1 MAVDL
6 PSYRVRP
13 AAARDLL
20 GILRIIDR
28 DPHIGEG
35 EVSDLQRATWD
46 RMMAT
51 EDLTVYVAETDGE
64 IVGTTTL
71 LLMPHLTY
79 ECHPTAFIEAVA
91 VVEGHRRRGVARILM
106 QRLLEEARS
115 ASCQK
120 VQLLTHKR
128 HASDGAHDFYRA
140 LGFDAEAEGFRLYL
154 NDGPASGR

>member
-13 AAARDLL
+13 AAPRDLL
-20 GILRIIDR
+20 GILRIIDK
-28 DPHIGEG
+28 DPHLGEA

-79 ECHPTAFIEAVA
+79 ECDPTAFIEAVA
-91 VVEGHRRRGVARILM
+91 VVEGHRLR
-106 QRLLEEARS
+106 
-115 ASCQK
+115 
-120 VQLLTHKR
+120 
-128 HASDGAHDFYRA
+128 
-140 LGFDAEAEGFRLYL
+140 
-154 NDGPASGR
+154 